1 MSNVTKHFFM
11 KNLLSTFVL
20 LSLVLNLSAQ
30 KSIDLFSV
38 SGSYGL
44 PSEYEAPITGKAT
57 ESQYNVSL
65 TVPIVLSEKT
75 VIYNNVN
82 YYNFNV
88 NNNQAYSDYLSGLN
102 QGAIANPI
110 GLHGFII
117 RTGLVQKIDDNNGF
131 QLLFVPRYMSDFN
144 ESEKTAF
151 QFGGVAMYEHR
162 YSKTL
167 MMRYGALYNQEFF
180 GHYLVPVVHVE
191 WEIMPKLSFIG
202 MLPVYFKL
210 KYQHSEKFEYGFS
223 FLGLTTSFRLGD
235 EDYNGD
241 YMVRQ
246 SIDLALYNRYHI
258 GKNIHIE
265 SKLGYSLGRKYE
277 QYADGDQ
284 VDFAIPLATFGDD
297 RTVKN
302 HPFSSG
308 AFVNVKLVYNMP
320 LDDK

>member
-1 MSNVTKHFFM
+1 M
-11 KNLLSTFVL
+11 KVI
-20 LSLVLNLSAQ
+20 LSLLIIVLSLSLSAQ
-30 KSIDLFSV
+30 KSIDLFSI
-38 SGSYGL
+38 SGTYGL
-44 PSEYEAPITGKAT
+44 PSEYETPVPGKAN
-57 ESQYNVSL
+57 ESQFNVSL
-65 TVPIVLSEKT
+65 TLPIVLSDKT

-88 NNNQAYSDYLSGLN
+88 NSDASYNNYVN
-102 QGAIANPI
+102 NTIANPI

-144 ESEKTAF
+144 KSDKTAF

-162 YSKTL
+162 FSKSL

-180 GHYLVPVVHVE
+180 GHYLVPVVHVD
-191 WEIMPKLSFIG
+191 WIISPKLSFVG
-202 MLPVYFKL
+202 MLPIYFKL
-210 KYQHSEKFEYGFS
+210 KYQHSENFEYGFS

-235 EDYNGD
+235 EDYKDD

-246 SIDLALYNRYHI
+246 SIDLALYNRYHV

-277 QYADGDQ
+277 QYAHDDQ

-297 RTVKN
+297 REVKN
-302 HPFSSG
+302 LPFNNG
-308 AFVNVKLVYNMP
+308 AFVSVKLVYNMP
-320 LDDK
+320 IDDKK

>member
-1 MSNVTKHFFM
+1 M
-11 KNLLSTFVL
+11 KILLSTFVFL
-20 LSLVLNLSAQ
+20 GITFNLVAQ
-30 KSIDLFSV
+30 NSIDLFSV
-38 SGSYGL
+38 SGTYGL
-44 PSEYEAPITGKAT
+44 PSEYETPVPGKAT

-65 TVPIVLSEKT
+65 TVPIVLSDKT

-88 NNNQAYSDYLSGLN
+88 NNDPTYDNYINSLN
-102 QGAIANPI
+102 PTTTPGTIANPI

-162 YSKTL
+162 FNKGL

-191 WEIMPKLSFIG
+191 WDIMPKLSFVG
-202 MLPVYFKL
+202 MLPIYFKL

-284 VDFAIPLATFGDD
+284 VDFAIPLANFGDD

-302 HPFSSG
+302 LPFNNG
-308 AFVNVKLVYNMP
+308 AFVNVKLVYNLP